1 MGADSETSRNIMTF
15 GPFRL
20 NLSERL
26 LERDGMPVQ
35 IGGRAFDILAA
46 LLERPGE
53 VVSKQQL
60 IARVWPNITVEES
73 SLRVHIGNLR
83 RIIDDGTDGNRYI
96 ANVPGRGYSF
106 VGTVTPRSLEPR
118 SENVQFSIAPKL
130 PQARSPIIGREA
142 EIADVSALL
151 AAKRFLTLHGPGGIG
166 KTTVAIAV
174 AHTQRSTFGGDILF
188 LDLGPL
194 VRPDLVAST
203 LATAL
208 GLMVQSEDPTRNLIH
223 FLRQRRLLL
232 VLDSCEH
239 VIEAVANLAECLFQ
253 EAPGVSLLT
262 TSREPLRVEGEH
274 VYRLPPLE
282 APPEGVHLSADE
294 TIAFPAA
301 RCFVEYVSTSAP
313 SFRLTD
319 ANAPFVA
326 EICRKLDGL
335 ALALELAARRAGM
348 HGLHETALLLDS
360 RLRLQWQG
368 RRTALPRHQTLSALL
383 DWSHDLISERER
395 RVLQRLSV
403 LAGTFTLDAA
413 RAIAAHET
421 MDELEVVEALEQ
433 LVAKS
438 LVSSHVDDPAMRY
451 RLLDTTRAYARAKLV
466 DSGEEAAAL
475 RRHATY
481 CTEYLNH
488 TAARSRSAI
497 STEER
502 SARIAHL
509 GDVRAALEWCFSAA
523 GDTKQGIALAAAAS
537 SLFIEFSLTAE
548 CRRWTERALAALGED
563 GRGTP
568 LELELQA
575 ALGHALMFSHGNTD
589 QVRSALERGLRLAE
603 DLADR
608 PAQFRLLS
616 RMHMYYRR
624 TGEFNHLLPIA
635 RRAEEIA
642 VDLTDPVGVAA
653 AHVLLGV
660 SHHLI
665 GNQADA
671 QTHLEAS
678 FRRRPAAGN
687 VTASHFAFHR
697 NPQIALAR
705 TLWLQGY
712 PDRAVAS
719 AGQVATEPALH
730 QDLITYCIALIWGVS
745 VFHWVSDWAAT
756 EAKIERL
763 IDLAER
769 HSLAP
774 YHAVGIGLRGEALI
788 ARGELD
794 SGMDMLRDS
803 IRSLRAER
811 YELYTSGLTCALAQG
826 LATMGRLDQALAMI
840 DESIARVAAHG
851 SSFDMPELLRLRGDF
866 LTQAADERGAE
877 KCFEQSIALADQQ
890 SALSWRLRTATSFAR
905 LRLRQGRSDEVHPL
919 LAETYARFREGFDTA
934 DLRAAKQLLIQK
946 Q

>member
-1 MGADSETSRNIMTF
+1 MDRGSGIPPNVVKF
-15 GPFRL
+15 GPFQL
-20 NLSERL
+20 NFSERL

-35 IGGRAFDILAA
+35 IGGRAFDILIA
-46 LLERPGE
+46 LLEKPGE

-60 IARVWPNITVEES
+60 IARVWPSIAVEES
-73 SLRVHIGNLR
+73 SLRVHIGSLR
-83 RIIDDGTDGNRYI
+83 RVIGDGTDGNRYI

-106 VGTVTPRSLEPR
+106 VGTVTPLSLESRSETVRSEISPRLPQPR
-118 SENVQFSIAPKL
+118 SQ
-130 PQARSPIIGREA
+130 IIGREA
-142 EIADVSALL
+142 VIADVSALL

-174 AHTQRSTFGGDILF
+174 AHAQRNTLGGDILF

-194 VRPDLVAST
+194 VRHDLVAST

-223 FLRQRRLLL
+223 FLRQRRMLL

-239 VIEAVANLAECLFQ
+239 VIEAVANLAERLFQ
-253 EAPGVSLLT
+253 EASSVSLLT
-262 TSREPLRVEGEH
+262 TTREPLRVEGEH

-282 APPEGVHLSADE
+282 VPPEGVRLGAAE

-301 RCFVEYVSTSAP
+301 RCFVEYVSASAP
-313 SFRLTD
+313 SFKLTD

-326 EICRKLDGL
+326 EICRKLDGV

-383 DWSHDLISERER
+383 DWSHDLIGEGER

-403 LAGTFTLDAA
+403 LVGGFTLEAA
-413 RAIAAHET
+413 QAIAAHET

-438 LVSSHVDDPAMRY
+438 LVSSHADEPTMRY

-466 DSGEEAAAL
+466 DSGEEVTAL
-475 RRHATY
+475 RRHAIY
-481 CTEYLNH
+481 CTEYLER
-488 TAARSRSAI
+488 TAARPQSAI

-523 GDTKQGIALAAAAS
+523 GDSKLGIALAAAAS
-537 SLFIEFSLTAE
+537 SLFIELSLTAE
-548 CRRWTERALAALGED
+548 CRRWTQRALTALGED
-563 GRGTP
+563 ERGTP
-568 LELELQA
+568 QELEIQA
-575 ALGHALMFSHGNTD
+575 ALGHALMFSHGNSD
-589 QVRSALERGLRLAE
+589 QVHSALERGLKLAE

-624 TGEFNHLLPIA
+624 TGEFERLLPIA
-635 RRAEEIA
+635 GRAEQIA
-642 VDLTDPVGVAA
+642 IDLADPVGVAA

-665 GNQADA
+665 GNQVDA
-671 QTHLEAS
+671 QAHLEAS

-712 PDRAVAS
+712 PDQAVAS
-719 AGQVATEPALH
+719 AGQVATEPTLH

-745 VFHWVSDWAAT
+745 VFHWVGDWAAA

-774 YHAVGIGLRGEALI
+774 YHAVGTGLRGEALI

-803 IRSLRAER
+803 IRRLRAER
-811 YELYTSGLTCALAQG
+811 YELYTSGLTCGLAQG
-826 LATMGRLDQALAMI
+826 LAAMGRLDQALAMI
-840 DESIARVAAHG
+840 DDAIARVAAHG

-866 LTQAADERGAE
+866 LAQAADERGAE
-877 KCFEQSIALADQQ
+877 KSFEQSIALADQQ
-890 SALSWRLRTATSFAR
+890 SALSWRLRTASSFAR
-905 LRLRQGRSDEVHPL
+905 LRLRQGRPDEGLPL
-919 LAETYARFREGFDTA
+919 LADTYARFQEGFDTA
-934 DLRAAKQLLIQK
+934 DLRAAKQLLIQP

>member
-1 MGADSETSRNIMTF
+1 MDAGFDTSRNIVTF

-20 NLSERL
+20 NLAERR

-46 LLERPGE
+46 LLEKPGE

-60 IARVWPNITVEES
+60 IARVWPNIVVEES
-73 SLRVHIGNLR
+73 SLRVHIGSLR
-83 RIIDDGTDGNRYI
+83 RVIDDGTDGNRYI

-106 VGTVTPRSLEPR
+106 VGVVTPQSLEPR
-118 SENVQFSIAPKL
+118 PENIQSGIGPRL
-130 PQARSPIIGREA
+130 PQPRSQIIGREA

-174 AHTQRSTFGGDILF
+174 AHSQRNAFDGDILF

-223 FLRQRRLLL
+223 FLRQRRMLL

-239 VIEAVANLAECLFQ
+239 VIEAVANLAEGLFQ
-253 EAPGVSLLT
+253 EAPSVSLLT
-262 TSREPLRVEGEH
+262 TSREPLRVEGEY

-282 APPEGVHLSADE
+282 VPPEGVRLSAAE
-294 TIAFPAA
+294 TLTFPAA
-301 RCFVEYVSTSAP
+301 RCFVEYVGTNAP
-313 SFRLTD
+313 SFTLTD

-326 EICRKLDGL
+326 EICRKLDGV

-395 RVLQRLSV
+395 RVLQKLSV
-403 LAGTFTLDAA
+403 LVGAFTLEAA
-413 RAIAAHET
+413 QAIAVHET
-421 MDELEVVEALEQ
+421 MDELQVVEALEQ

-438 LVSSHVDDPAMRY
+438 LVSSHADEPTMRY
-451 RLLDTTRAYARAKLV
+451 RLLDTTRAYARAKLI
-466 DSGEEAAAL
+466 DSGEEAATL
-475 RRHATY
+475 RRHAIY
-481 CTEYLNH
+481 CTQYLEH
-488 TAARSRSAI
+488 TASRPRSAI
-497 STEER
+497 SGEER
-502 SARIAHL
+502 DTRLAHL
-509 GDVRAALEWCFSAA
+509 GDVRAALEWCFSET
-523 GDTKQGIALAAAAS
+523 DDNKLLVALAAAAS
-537 SLFIEFSLTAE
+537 SLFIELSLTAE

-563 GRGTP
+563 EHGTP
-568 LELELQA
+568 QELELQA
-575 ALGHALMFSHGNTD
+575 ALGHALMFSRGNTD
-589 QVRSALERGLRLAE
+589 QVQSALERGLRLAE

-624 TGEFNHLLPIA
+624 TGEFDRLLPIA
-635 RRAEEIA
+635 HRAEEISR
-642 VDLTDPVGVAA
+642 DLTDPVGVAA

-665 GNQADA
+665 GNQVDA

-687 VTASHFAFHR
+687 ITASHFAFHR

-712 PDRAVAS
+712 PDQAVAS
-719 AGQVATEPALH
+719 ASQVATEPAFH
-730 QDLITYCIALIWGVS
+730 QDLITYCIALIWGIS
-745 VFHWVSDWAAT
+745 VFHWVGDWAAA

-763 IDLAER
+763 ITLAEG

-774 YHAVGIGLRGEALI
+774 YQAVGIGLRGEALI

-803 IRSLRAER
+803 IRDLRAER
-811 YELYTSGLTCALAQG
+811 YELYTSGLTCRLAQG
-826 LATMGRLDQALAMI
+826 LAAMGRVDQALAMI
-840 DESIARVAAHG
+840 DDAIARVAAHG

-866 LTQAADERGAE
+866 LAQAADERGAE

-890 SALSWRLRTATSFAR
+890 SALSWRLRTATSFAQ
-905 LRLRQGRSDEVHPL
+905 LRLRQGRPDEVHPL
-919 LAETYARFREGFDTA
+919 VGKTYARFQEGFDTA
-934 DLRAAKQLLIQK
+934 DLRAAKQFLIQP